1 MIYAILI
8 ILAAVL
14 LAVCILQNVEMKNIA
29 EQLKK
34 IGNEDTNSLVRS
46 SSGTADKLIVQI
58 NFLLREIQS
67 AKAEYSRKQHALDQM
82 ITNISHD
89 LRTPL
94 TSALGY
100 IDLVKDPSTQREE
113 KLRELEIIRKRLLRL
128 EELINSFFE
137 LSKIISMN
145 EPPEMQNQNI
155 ISILERSAANYYDDY
170 CAAEKAVQLGGAD
183 KKIFVI
189 TNENMLMRIFDNII
203 GNALKHGSG
212 DLLIT
217 VGENEDK
224 AEIIFENPTENQPI
238 DTERIFDEFYTTE
251 LSRTKGGNGLGLA
264 IAKQF
269 ALILGAEI
277 SAEYESG
284 VFRIKFAVK
293 KQRAMPQRNPQ
304 K

>member
-14 LAVCILQNVEMKNIA
+14 LAVCILQNIEMKNIA
-29 EQLKK
+29 GQLKK
-34 IGNEDTNSLVRS
+34 IGNEDTNSLVKS
-46 SSGTADKLIVQI
+46 SYGTADKLIVQI

-100 IDLVKDPSTQREE
+100 IDLVKDPLTQREE

-145 EPPEMQNQNI
+145 EPPETENQNI

-170 CAAEKAVQLGGAD
+170 CAAEKAVQLSGAD
-183 KKIFVI
+183 KKIFVV

-277 SAEYESG
+277 SAEYEG
-284 VFRIKFAVK
+284 GIFRIKFAVK
-293 KQRAMPQRNPQ
+293 KQRAIPQ
-304 K
+304 KML